1 MLKKTGIVLDS
12 TSYLDKEYLE
22 KNNIKIVPLSIN
34 INDEIYEEE
43 FIGEFD
49 EVYEKIIE
57 YNGMLKTSQPPYGK
71 FLKVYEDLFSEG
83 VDQILTI
90 CFSSG
95 LSGTANSAS
104 IAANEFSEGKI
115 KVIDTL
121 AAGGVLKYIIEEI
134 VEELK
139 ETDDL
144 DSIEES
150 IRTKVEK
157 SSVDLIVMDLEYLKR
172 GGRLT
177 NSQAIIGNLLR
188 VKPIISLIDGKLVL
202 TEKARGEKRALQISV
217 DKIESKGSPRRIS
230 VNYAYDD
237 TGARK
242 AIKELEKR
250 FPGIEINLDELGPV
264 IGGHIGPGAF
274 GICTLYK

>member
-12 TSYLDKEYLE
+12 TSYLDREFLE
-22 KNNIKIVPLSIN
+22 KNNIKIAPLSIN
-34 INDEIYEEE
+34 INDEIYEES

-49 EVYEKIIE
+49 EIYKKIEE
-57 YNGMLKTSQPPYGK
+57 YKGLLKTSQPAFGT
-71 FLKVYEDLFSEG
+71 FLKMYEELFEEG

-104 IAANEFSEGKI
+104 IASNEFQEGKI
-115 KVIDTL
+115 KVVDTKT
-121 AAGGVLKYIIEEI
+121 AGGVLKYIIEETL
-134 VEELK
+134 EDLK

-144 DSIEES
+144 DQIEKNIKE
-150 IRTKVEK
+150 KVEK

-188 VKPIISLIDGKLVL
+188 VKPIISLIDGKLIL
-202 TEKARGEKRALQISV
+202 TDKVRGGKKALQLSG
-217 DKIESKGSPRRIS
+217 DKIEAKGLPRKIS
-230 VNYAYDD
+230 INYAYDD
-237 TGARK
+237 SEAKK
-242 AIKELEKR
+242 ALKELSKR
-250 FPGIEINLDELGPV
+250 FEGVEIRLDELGPV
-264 IGGHIGPGAF
+264 VGGHIGPGAF